1 MDMKNRVLS
10 TAALAFALLLPAAAF
25 GQSFGAAPSLGD
37 PVVGQSLSGLGS
49 GPDSGVEVSGELY
62 AKGMETPSNV
72 PLIRGQI
79 GRDEYEMSLRLHPL
93 AQREATEAGKGED
106 ESLRTT
112 QAEFYRVMTHK
123 TVRIITDR
131 ALRDQIGSLVSYG
144 RPVEIAGSV
153 SDEASPMLTVQDIL
167 PPNEDVRVTKTR
179 GSLEAEATGP
189 ASSSELAS
197 KK

>member
-1 MDMKNRVLS
+1 MDTKNRVVPS
-10 TAALAFALLLPAAAF
+10 AALAFALLLPAAAF
-25 GQSFGAAPSLGD
+25 GQGFGGVIAGGPNLA
-37 PVVGQSLSGLGS
+37 GLGA
-49 GPDSGVEVSGELY
+49 GPDSGVEVTGELY

-79 GRDEYEMSLRLHPL
+79 GRDEYEMTLRVHPL
-93 AQREATEAGKGED
+93 VQREATEVGKGED

-131 ALRDQIGSLVSYG
+131 ATREQIGSLVSYG

-153 SDEASPMLTVQDIL
+153 SDEASPMLMVQDIL
-167 PPNEDVRVTKTR
+167 PPKADVRVTKTQ
-179 GSLEAEATGP
+179 GSLQAEAKVP

>member
-1 MDMKNRVLS
+1 MDMKNKVVS

-25 GQSFGAAPSLGD
+25 GQSFGVAPSQGD
-37 PVVGQSLSGLGS
+37 SVVGPSLSGLGA

-62 AKGMETPSNV
+62 AKGMEMPSNV

-79 GRDEYEMSLRLHPL
+79 GRDEYEMTLRLHPL

-123 TVRIITDR
+123 AVRIITDR

-167 PPNEDVRVTKTR
+167 PPKQDVRVTKTQ
-179 GSLEAEATGP
+179 GSLEAEATVP

>member
-1 MDMKNRVLS
+1 MDTKNKLVPS
-10 TAALAFALLLPAAAF
+10 AALAFALLLPAAAF
-25 GQSFGAAPSLGD
+25 GQSFGGVIAGGPN
-37 PVVGQSLSGLGS
+37 LSGLGA

-72 PLIRGQI
+72 PLIRGEL
-79 GRDEYEMSLRLHPL
+79 GRDQYAMTLRLHPL
-93 AQREATEAGKGED
+93 VQREATEAGKGED

-144 RPVEIAGSV
+144 RPVEITGSV

-167 PPNEDVRVTKTR
+167 PLKEDVRVTKTQ
-179 GSLEAEATGP
+179 GSLEAEATAP

>member
-1 MDMKNRVLS
+1 MNTKNRVVAS
-10 TAALAFALLLPAAAF
+10 AGLAFALLIPAAAF
-25 GQSFGAAPSLGD
+25 GQSFGAAPSPGA
-37 PVVGQSLSGLGS
+37 PVVGPDLSGLGS
-49 GPDSGVEVSGELY
+49 GPDGGVEVTGELY
-62 AKGMETPSNV
+62 GKGMETPSNV

-79 GRDEYEMSLRLHPL
+79 GRNEYEMTLRLHPL
-93 AQREATEAGKGED
+93 EQLETTEVGKSED

-144 RPVEIAGSV
+144 HPVEIAGSV
-153 SDEASPMLTVQDIL
+153 SDEASPMLTVRDIL
-167 PPNEDVRVTKTR
+167 PPKEDVRVTKAQ
-179 GSLEAEATGP
+179 GSLEAEATVP
-189 ASSSELAS
+189 ASSSDLAS

>member
-1 MDMKNRVLS
+1 M
-10 TAALAFALLLPAAAF
+10 
-25 GQSFGAAPSLGD
+25 
-37 PVVGQSLSGLGS
+37 VGQNLSGLGS
-49 GPDSGVEVSGELY
+49 GPDGGVGVTGELY
-62 AKGMETPSNV
+62 GKGTETPHNV

-79 GRDEYEMSLRLHPL
+79 GRSEYEMTLRLHPL
-93 AQREATEAGKGED
+93 EQLETTEVGKSED

-112 QAEFYRVMTHK
+112 QAEFDRVMTHK

-144 RPVEIAGSV
+144 RPVEISGSV
-153 SDEASPMLTVQDIL
+153 SDEASPMLTVLDIL
-167 PPNEDVRVTKTR
+167 PPKEDVHVTKTQ
-179 GSLEAEATGP
+179 GSVQAEATAP